1 MRGIY
6 LKDNNNNKC
15 LVAPYY
21 RVGDLFLTTNAT
33 NPSNY
38 LGGTWELFG
47 PGRVLVC
54 VDTSNSNFN
63 TVKKTGGAAT
73 HTHTQGATGAAS
85 GNTGAASGNTGSTT
99 LTVNQ
104 MPSHEH
110 TLKDGVYA
118 NNLQIAMRGDGGGSS
133 GQVPTWSQTTSHS
146 RIIAAAVGGGKGHTH
161 SLNSHTHTLN
171 SHTHTNPTTA
181 AASSLQPFITCYV
194 WIRTA

>member
-15 LVAPYY
+15 LAAPYY
-21 RVGDLFLTTNAT
+21 RVGDLFLTTNET
-33 NPSNY
+33 NPSDY
-38 LGGTWELFG
+38 LGGKWELFG

-73 HTHTQGATGAAS
+73 HTHTQGATGAA
-85 GNTGAASGNTGSTT
+85 NGNTGSTAIT
-99 LTVNQ
+99 ENQ
-104 MPSHEH
+104 MPSHYH
-110 TLKDGVYA
+110 SVLGFPSAVSSGGGYGM
-118 NNLQIAMRGDGGGSS
+118 ISDGGKGSS
-133 GQVPTWSQTTSHS
+133 GRSYDNDTGS
-146 RIIAAAVGGGKGHTH
+146 IILGIARSKGGNAG
-161 SLNSHTHTLN
+161 HTHTLN

-181 AASSLQPFITCYV
+181 ASSSLQPFITCYV